1 MRGAE
6 RGFLLLTSPLGDPL
20 RKPLTVA
27 QFRHLSARAREM
39 DVPVEDRDLSLEDLV
54 KLGYEREF
62 AYRIL
67 HLFSQE
73 DLLEYYLRRSKKVG
87 CQVITRIG
95 SDYPGV
101 LRRKLDPDSPATL
114 WTKGDLSLLSKPA
127 IALVGSRDIGP
138 ENRTFAWEVGT
149 QAAKQGYVLVSGNAR
164 GSDRIAQAAC
174 LRAGG
179 QVIVVVADELAK
191 QPTQE
196 RILYLSEED
205 YDLAFT
211 AQRAIS
217 RNRVIHALSDRVF
230 VAQCS
235 YQTGGTWDG
244 TVKNL
249 RFGWSRVS
257 CFGDGSKAVAQLE
270 QMGAEIVG
278 MRQLTD
284 LSAAAEKEITLFD
297 Q

>member
-114 WTKGDLSLLSKPA
+114 WTKGDLSLLSKPT

-179 QVIVVVADELAK
+179 QVIVVVADELEKHTA
-191 QPTQE
+191 E
-196 RILYLSEED
+196 ENCLFISED
-205 YDLAFT
+205 GFDLPFS
-211 AQRAIS
+211 AQRALS
-217 RNRVIHALSDRVF
+217 RNRLIHALAEKTF
-230 VAQCS
+230 VAQC
-235 YQTGGTWDG
+235 TCGAGGTWDG

-249 RFGWSRVS
+249 TGRWSPVF
-257 CFGDGSKAVAQLE
+257 CFADGSEGMLQLT
-270 QMGAEIVG
+270 QMGAQFVTLA
-278 MRQLTD
+278 QLGDFSQLQGIEVSMFD
-284 LSAAAEKEITLFD
+284 L
-297 Q
+297 